1 MSVLVVEPFVLM
13 FFDVATKTQVSYL
26 LFCQRARMLWC
37 SRGSSLQVFFL
48 CICQKPE
55 NSCFQEDLISSL
67 KSSKFQEDSFF
78 FFFSFV
84 FGASG

>member
-26 LFCQRARMLWC
+26 LFCQRTRMLWC
-37 SRGSSLQVFFL
+37 SIGSSLQVFFL

-67 KSSKFQEDSFF
+67 KKLQVSRRFFSSFF
-78 FFFSFV
+78 WFCV
-84 FGASG
+84 WC